1 MIRIKFIK
9 TFRNKIQIKK
19 SKVLIVFDDIIAG
32 MLINK
37 TLNPLV
43 TELIIKGRK
52 RNIYLFF
59 ITQIYFDVLKNIR
72 INSED
77 CFIIKILNK
86 SSAKELQKIPFN
98 QSLVIEFK
106 NFINLYKKCTVK
118 EYYFLLIHTSLALD
132 IPLRYR

>member
-43 TELIIKGRK
+43 TELTIRGRK

-72 INSED
+72 INSAD

-86 SSAKELQKIPFN
+86 
-98 QSLVIEFK
+98 
-106 NFINLYKKCTVK
+106 
-118 EYYFLLIHTSLALD
+118 
-132 IPLRYR
+132 

>member
-1 MIRIKFIK
+1 MIRIIFIK
-9 TFRNKIQIKK
+9 TIKKKIQIKK
-19 SKVLIVFDDIIAG
+19 SKVLIVFDDYIAG

-37 TLNPLV
+37 TRNPLV
-43 TELIIKGRK
+43 TELFIRGRK

-59 ITQIYFDVLKNIR
+59 ITQTYFDVLKYIK
-72 INSED
+72 INSAD

-86 SSAKELQKIPFN
+86 SSSKELQQIPFN
-98 QSLVIEFK
+98 HSLVIEFK

-132 IPLRYR
+132 VPLLYR